1 MQAVVLAAIG
11 NSSAFDNLLFTVAQQ
26 TGILGL
32 QGTVGGLVF
41 REDGSV
47 SQKPASNK
55 AAFASAPSRARTREN
70 AAEFGLAASYSK
82 VLRDSLRVAI
92 AAASDSRVAARLT
105 KVMREVIGLDDV
117 NERGQRVFDASNS
130 APLLGFNFN
139 AGAGIGQ
146 TMYFPFEITGEGA
159 NVTMTIPSLNPA
171 SDIAAPQGA
180 THFEVVFAASALDM
194 ETLTFKN
201 ATVAAPL
208 GILPLASAALAN
220 QTMVA
225 SFASAPTNAE
235 LVVGVAGINFYQ
247 QVSGKYYALN
257 NNSTNP
263 LAIEYVA

>member
-1 MQAVVLAAIG
+1 M
-11 NSSAFDNLLFTVAQQ
+11 AQQ

-41 REDGSV
+41 RKDGSV

-55 AAFASAPSRARTREN
+55 AAFASAPGLARTREN
-70 AAEFGLAASYSK
+70 AAEFGLAAKYSK

-92 AAASDSRVAARLT
+92 SAASDSRVASRLT
-105 KVMREVIGLDDV
+105 KVMREVIGLDET
-117 NERGQRVFDASNS
+117 NERGQRVFDQSNA

-139 AGAGIGQ
+139 AAAGIGQ
-146 TMYFPFEITGEGA
+146 TMYFPFEVTGNGA
-159 NVTMTIPSLNPA
+159 NVTLSIPSLNPG

-194 ETLTFKN
+194 EALTFRN
-201 ATVAAPL
+201 AEVASPL
-208 GILPLASAALAN
+208 GILPLNSAALTN

-225 SFASAPTNAE
+225 SFAAVPAAAD
-235 LVVGVAGINFYQ
+235 LVVGVVGINFYQ
-247 QVSGKYYALN
+247 QVSNKYYALN

>member
-1 MQAVVLAAIG
+1 M
-11 NSSAFDNLLFTVAQQ
+11 AQQ

-41 REDGSV
+41 RKDGSV

-92 AAASDSRVAARLT
+92 AAASDSRLASRLT
-105 KVMREVIGLDDV
+105 KAMREVIGLDDT
-117 NERGQRVFDASNS
+117 NDRGQRVFDSTNS

-146 TMYFPFEITGEGA
+146 TMYFPYEVSGNGA
-159 NVTMTIPSLNPA
+159 DVTMSIPALNPV
-171 SDIAAPQGA
+171 SDVAAPQGA
-180 THFEVVFAASALDM
+180 THFEVVFAASSLDM
-194 ETLTFKN
+194 ELLTFTN
-201 ATVAAPL
+201 AVVAAPL
-208 GILPLASAALAN
+208 GVLPINSAPLAN
-220 QTMVA
+220 QAVVA
-225 SFASAPTNAE
+225 SFPAAPPAAN
-235 LVVGVAGINFYQ
+235 LVVGVVGINFYQ
-247 QVSGKYYALN
+247 QVNGKLYPLN

-263 LAIEYVA
+263 LAIGYVA